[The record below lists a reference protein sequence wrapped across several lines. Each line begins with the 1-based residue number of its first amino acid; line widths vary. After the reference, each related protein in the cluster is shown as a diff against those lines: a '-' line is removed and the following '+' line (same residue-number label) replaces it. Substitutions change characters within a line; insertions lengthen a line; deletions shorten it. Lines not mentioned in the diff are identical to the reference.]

1 MNKLTAEEKLNLEE
15 IVNLSLL
22 IANRL
27 DRINFNKSEFI
38 NDDFIRDSFIP
49 PLMHISETINHLPAE
64 IADTITEHKVRAIV
78 SMKNRLAHA
87 YLGVDTNILWRTLTK
102 NIPQLGITT
111 AQTLENMYNVDLSN
125 EKELLKMTQS
135 KINEYFHQSPKIGLS
150 ISKPKSNEGLER

>member
-22 IANRL
+22 IATRL
-27 DRINFNKSEFI
+27 DRINFNKSEFS

-49 PLMHISETINHLPAE
+49 PLMHIGETINHLPAE

-78 SMKNRLAHA
+78 GMRNRLAHA
-87 YLGVDTNILWRTLTK
+87 YLGVDTNILWGTLTK

-125 EKELLKMTQS
+125 EKELLKVTQS
-135 KINEYFHQSPKIGLS
+135 KINEYSHQSPKIGLS
-150 ISKPKSNEGLER
+150 ISEQKNNEGLER